1 MFRRPAMSEDGER
14 SRHAEVYVQS
24 NRVAGRQPLR
34 FCGDQSIE
42 VRETHTGIVLLC
54 GDRALKAKKPV
65 VTDFLDFGTADKR
78 EEACLR
84 EVRLN
89 RRLAAE
95 AYLGVGHVSTP
106 GEAPEPLVVMVRL
119 PEQYKLTHLLAAY
132 GEDGDHDVA
141 AEITRLAVR
150 IARFHRDATRSLE
163 ISRRCTSTA
172 VWERWG
178 ANLDEIRDLGA
189 PDPDSD
195 LLDEIGFLAQQ
206 FLAGRTKLFDD
217 RIAAGRVVDGH
228 GDLLAE
234 DTFCMP
240 DGPLVL
246 DCLDFDHAL
255 RSVDGVDDIA
265 FLAMDIEYHG
275 RRRLA
280 DLLVSTYLAEAG
292 DSVPRSL
299 IDHYVAYRAIV
310 RAKVDLIRA
319 AQGEAAALG
328 RALSHLLL
336 ARDHLGSAQVRLG
349 LIGGLPGTG
358 KTTVSRAL
366 ADEVGA
372 HVYSSDDVRH
382 ELHRSGA
389 ITGGAGEF
397 GTGLYSDANTRIV
410 YATLLS
416 RATHHLARGE
426 SVILDASWTD
436 PGFRLLA
443 HAVADSCHSAPIE
456 MRCVVD
462 PQVAA
467 RRVVQRPDAHHSD
480 ATPAIAAAMA
490 AGSEDQWPDAV
501 TIDTGGSVQGA
512 VDCAMRRWW
521 R

>member
-1 MFRRPAMSEDGER
+1 MDTDLRLGEVR
-14 SRHAEVYVQS
+14 VQS
-24 NRVAGRQPLR
+24 NPTPSHLSQFGGA
-34 FCGDQSIE
+34 QSIE

-54 GDRALKAKKPV
+54 GERALKAKKPV
-65 VTDFLDFGTADKR
+65 VTDFLDFGSVDKR
-78 EEACLR
+78 EDACRR
-84 EVRLN
+84 ELRLN
-89 RRLAAE
+89 RRLAPE
-95 AYLGVGHVSTP
+95 AYLGVGHLCTP
-106 GEAPEPLVVMVRL
+106 GQAPEPLVVMVRL
-119 PEQYKLTHLLAAY
+119 PEKYKLAHLLTAY
-132 GEDGDHDVA
+132 GDDGDHAVA
-141 AEITRLAVR
+141 GEIERLAVR
-150 IARFHRDATRSLE
+150 IARFHQNASRSLE
-163 ISRRCTSTA
+163 ISRRCTSSA
-172 VWERWG
+172 IWERWRT
-178 ANLDEIRDLGA
+178 NLDEIRELG
-189 PDPDSD
+189 PPNPDSD
-195 LLDEIGFLAQQ
+195 LLDEVGLLAQQ
-206 FLAGRTKLFDD
+206 FLAGRTTLFDE

-228 GDLLAE
+228 GDLLTE

-246 DCLDFDHAL
+246 DCLDFDSRL

-265 FLAMDIEYHG
+265 FLAMDIEYRGH
-275 RRRLA
+275 RRLA
-280 DLLVSTYLAEAG
+280 DVLVSTYLAEAR
-292 DSVPRSL
+292 DSAPRSL

-310 RAKVDLIRA
+310 RAKVDLIRV
-319 AQGEAAALG
+319 AQGEAGAEG

-336 ARDHLGSAQVRLG
+336 GRDRLGSAQVRLG

-372 HVYSSDDVRH
+372 KLLSSDEVRH
-382 ELHRSGA
+382 ELHRAGA
-389 ITGGAGEF
+389 IAGGAGEF

-416 RATHHLARGE
+416 RATHHLERGE

-443 HAVADSCHSAPIE
+443 HAVADSCHAAAID

-462 PQVAA
+462 PHEAE
-467 RRVVQRPDAHHSD
+467 RRIMQRPDAHHSD

-490 AGSEDQWPDAV
+490 ARFEDQWPDALS
-501 TIDTGGSVQGA
+501 IDTGGSVHGA